1 MGKEKMLNAYALTT
15 LESVKG
21 FMHKQDEDLLVPVLV
36 LYNGSADATSATY
49 QVTATTLRLI
59 VVGGA
64 NVHDT
69 SLAFA
74 DANKDTLTELV
85 AYINTTLGVGVGG
98 KGWVAKVIANG
109 AQASSDLTL
118 TDAVACLTFANRQ
131 TLTAPDNLLL
141 ETLINAVTDFMED
154 YCKRRFLE
162 TAYASEL
169 YDGDGT
175 EMLFLKNYPI
185 VAIATI
191 YWTYVDVTDELI
203 DADEYKIYNLGGYV
217 YREGG
222 WIAGHQNIK
231 ITYTAGYDFATDGIP
246 SELQDICNALVNL
259 KYNQPDKQGIESERM
274 GSYAVSYSKDDLPA
288 DLKRQLNL
296 WRKMDVV

>member
-1 MGKEKMLNAYALTT
+1 MALKAYALTT

-21 FMHKQDEDLLVPVLV
+21 FMRKQDEDLLVPVIE
-36 LYNGSADATSATY
+36 LYNGSADASAATY
-49 QVTATTLRLI
+49 QVTATALRLI

-64 NVHDT
+64 NAHDT
-69 SLAFA
+69 SLSFA

-85 AYINTTLGVGVGG
+85 AYINVTLG

-109 AQASSDLTL
+109 SQASSDLAL
-118 TDAVACLTFANRQ
+118 TDAVGCLLFANKQ

-141 ETLINAVTDFMED
+141 EELINAVTDFMED
-154 YCKRRFLE
+154 YCKRRFMK
-162 TAYASEL
+162 TAYANEL

-185 VAIATI
+185 VTIATI
-191 YWTYVDVTDELI
+191 YWTYVDVADDLI
-203 DADEYKIYNLGGYV
+203 DSDEYKIYNSGGYLF
-217 YREGG
+217 RSGG

-231 ITYTAGYDFATDGIP
+231 INYTAGYDFATDGIP

-259 KYNQPDKQGIESERM
+259 KYNQPDKQGIDSERM

-288 DLKRQLNL
+288 DLKKQLNL

>member
-1 MGKEKMLNAYALTT
+1 MGKGTMSLHAYALTT
-15 LESVKG
+15 LESVKNY
-21 FMHKQDEDLLVPVLV
+21 MRKQDEDLLVPVLV
-36 LYNGSADATSATY
+36 LYNNSGPTEATTATY
-49 QVTATTLRLI
+49 QVTATVLHLI
-59 VVGGA
+59 VTGGT

-85 AYINTTLGVGVGG
+85 AYINVTLG

-109 AQASSDLTL
+109 SQASSDLAL
-118 TDAVACLTFANRQ
+118 TSAVACLGFANRQ
-131 TLTAPDNLLL
+131 NLVAPDNLLL
-141 ETLINAVTDFMED
+141 ETLINAATDFMED
-154 YCKRRFLE
+154 YCGRRFLE
-162 TAYASEL
+162 TDYTNEL

-185 VAIATI
+185 VTITTI
-191 YWTYVDVTDELI
+191 YWAYVGVADQLI
-203 DADEYKIYNLGGYV
+203 DSDEYKIYASGGYV
-217 YREGG
+217 YKVGS
-222 WIAGHQNIK
+222 WIVGHQNIK
-231 ITYTAGYDFATDGIP
+231 INYTAGYDFATDGIP

-274 GSYAVSYSKDDLPA
+274 GGYAVSYSKDDLPA
-288 DLKRQLNL
+288 DLKKCLNL